1 MDNDDACLT
10 SMGATATQGL
20 KHMVETP
27 NKQSKP
33 PRVMIVD
40 DNHDRGDWVRE
51 CLCLE
56 GFDPFV
62 VMTDHIGLLRE
73 ISDQNPDIIVIDM
86 LSPGRD
92 LLESLAIV
100 TNMNPTPV
108 VMFSPEQD
116 PEYINRAVESGVT
129 AYMVGSI
136 EAEKVKPAID
146 VAMAQFRSYQQLKKE
161 LAETRSAL
169 DERNLVERA
178 KAIIMKELS
187 LTEHEAH
194 ERLRSEAMRKR
205 LRLTEIASMILEKT
219 R

>member
-1 MDNDDACLT
+1 MA
-10 SMGATATQGL
+10 G
-20 KHMVETP
+20 TP
-27 NKQSKP
+27 SNTNQR

-40 DNHDRGDWVRE
+40 DNPDRGDWVRE
-51 CLCLE
+51 CLCHE

-62 VMTDHIGLLRE
+62 VMTDHVGLLRE

-86 LSPGRD
+86 QSPGRD

-108 VMFSPEQD
+108 LMFSPEQD
-116 PEYINRAVESGVT
+116 PDYINRAVESGVT

-146 VAMAQFRSYQQLKKE
+146 VAMAQFRSYQQLKQE
-161 LAETRSAL
+161 LAETRTAL

-178 KAIIMKELS
+178 KALIMKELS
-187 LTEHEAH
+187 MTEQEAH
-194 ERLRSEAMRKR
+194 ERLRSEAMRQR
-205 LRLTEIASMILEKT
+205 LRLSEVASKILEKI